1 MRGKRLVNA
10 IPTAALLAIRRCSAS
25 RTSGRRSSRVEGRPT
40 GSDSGNF
47 TSSGRIERCITCG
60 YSPAKKAMSFSLT
73 EILRSNSGTNVAV
86 RAYSTFV
93 LLEMTFAL
101 LEMTSALLEMTS
113 ALLEMTSALLGMTF
127 ALLEMTS
134 VPLEMTFALLEMTFA
149 LLEMTSALLE
159 MTSALLEMTSA
170 LLEILCS
177 DVGGQFG
184 GHGDD
189 TPWRRDD
196 NCRLVSDGTDA
207 RLVRCGLTCLMMRV
221 GHDHRGDT
229 VLVLRLGQ
237 CHYAIFGLGW
247 RGNGDKNCQEKLPPF
262 SCRFVINFHNWECL
276 QRRRTSGCPNP
287 ACSSNGRGRCSP
299 PDSRL

>member
-1 MRGKRLVNA
+1 MVQLCCSCPSLQVQLTTLIAGTTNIATLTVLVVGMCYQA
-10 IPTAALLAIRRCSAS
+10 PIGFLH
-25 RTSGRRSSRVEGRPT
+25 RRSAYPDAG
-40 GSDSGNF
+40 
-47 TSSGRIERCITCG
+47 C
-60 YSPAKKAMSFSLT
+60 YFSLT
-73 EILRSNSGTNVAV
+73 ESNFALLEMTFAPLGMTSALQGMP
-86 RAYSTFV
+86 FV
-93 LLEMTFAL
+93 LLEMTFAP
-101 LEMTSALLEMTS
+101 
-113 ALLEMTSALLGMTF
+113 LG
-127 ALLEMTS
+127 
-134 VPLEMTFALLEMTFA
+134 MTFA

-170 LLEILCS
+170 LLEMLCS

-196 NCRLVSDGTDA
+196 SCRLVSDGTDA
-207 RLVRCGLTCLMMRV
+207 RLVRCGLTCLTMRV
-221 GHDHRGDT
+221 GHDHHGGA

-247 RGNGDKNCQEKLPPF
+247 HGNGDKNCQEKLPLF

-276 QRRRTSGCPNP
+276 QRRRTSGCLNP